1 MRFWSRKTTRWK
13 WCHGLSCHAS
23 VCRVTSAIAIKLL
36 LMPLRS
42 IGLCP
47 RQHISRFPVSVGFSG
62 NPALGLACSGP
73 PTWWGRM
80 PSSPGTDRRL
90 LRSGYQLVCDRR
102 IVLYAGSLPDG
113 VHRFRVRRTG
123 DHSPFGPAVALEG
136 GSQCRLVRN
145 HDASIHVRL
154 RYP

>member
-1 MRFWSRKTTRWK
+1 
-13 WCHGLSCHAS
+13 
-23 VCRVTSAIAIKLL
+23 
-36 LMPLRS
+36 
-42 IGLCP
+42 
-47 RQHISRFPVSVGFSG
+47 
-62 NPALGLACSGP
+62 
-73 PTWWGRM
+73 M

-123 DHSPFGPAVALEG
+123 DHSPFGPAVAVEG

>member
-1 MRFWSRKTTRWK
+1 
-13 WCHGLSCHAS
+13 
-23 VCRVTSAIAIKLL
+23 
-36 LMPLRS
+36 MPLRS